1 MFLKKSVED
10 STVSFE
16 TCGRFVSRG
25 EWIHP
30 TRILH
35 SYEILFVTAGKVPI
49 REENREYC
57 LEKNDVLLLSPE
69 REHGGICA
77 SRDVSFFWLHFRGN
91 IETEETFFRFD
102 EHTTTAL
109 QSLFRMLLHNANTP
123 LYPASSSEY
132 LTRLILNEISYL
144 SDRNISSDGL
154 LHRIAEY
161 IAANLALR
169 PSVTDIADHF
179 GYNPDYLCRLFKK
192 RYGRTLQSFV
202 IAQTVKHAESLLLR
216 SEMNLSETA
225 NALGFENEN
234 TFSKFFKYHEGVTPS
249 QYASVYYNTHVNHS

>member
-1 MFLKKSVED
+1 MFLKETIDESAI
-10 STVSFE
+10 TFE
-16 TCGRFVSRG
+16 TCGQFVSRG

-30 TRILH
+30 TRVLH
-35 SYEILFVTAGKVPI
+35 SFEIIFVTAGKVHI
-49 REENREYC
+49 RQEEREYH

-69 REHGGICA
+69 REHGGLA
-77 SRDVSFFWLHFRGN
+77 PSRDVSFFWLHFRGT
-91 IETEETFFRFD
+91 IRPTENCFRFD
-102 EHTTTAL
+102 EGRTTAL
-109 QSLFRMLLHNANTP
+109 LSLFRMLLHNVNTP
-123 LYPASSSEY
+123 FYPVSSSEY
-132 LTRLILNEISYL
+132 LTRLILNELSYL
-144 SDRNISSDGL
+144 SDRNISSNGL

-192 RYGRTLQSFV
+192 RHGQTLQSFI

-216 SEMNLSETA
+216 SEMSLSEVA
-225 NALGFENEN
+225 AFLGFENEN